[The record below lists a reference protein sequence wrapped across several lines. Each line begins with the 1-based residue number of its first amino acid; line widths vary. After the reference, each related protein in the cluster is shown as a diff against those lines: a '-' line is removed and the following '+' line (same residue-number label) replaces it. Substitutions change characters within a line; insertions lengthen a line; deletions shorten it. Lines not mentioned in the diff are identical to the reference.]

1 VNCKNSELLQA
12 MRIEGDLRDVRRFE
26 PSSLGGAAPMPR
38 LVCLVLDHRWEMHGD
53 VDGSERKMCTR
64 CGGVIDIHA

>member
-1 VNCKNSELLQA
+1 
-12 MRIEGDLRDVRRFE
+12 
-26 PSSLGGAAPMPR
+26 MPR